1 MIRATITFIILI
13 VLLQGCGFNGSV
25 FGTWKNHNI
34 SRDKRSEI
42 EILNRKLINS
52 IKFNDAVAVKSILSD
67 SLKKIAGNEIDSLIN
82 RVSPAFTSD
91 QFTILDEYNVH
102 NLVSGISV
110 SLQANLK
117 TDDDYTLTYNAMN
130 RETYASLLLVNDP
143 TGEVLVTVVYGNYD
157 GNWEINILQVGQ
169 YRYYYKN
176 AMEYYRLAKLNYEKG
191 YFIDAAD
198 NLLIANQCLKP
209 ANEIFM
215 YKKEEEVKAFYDKVV
230 KETLSRYNLPLTLEN
245 IPSKPKVFSIYP
257 QLKEGGYY
265 NTFRYLSSINMVDSI
280 ALEKENKK
288 VRIEVKKIFTGVG
301 IYKKITL
308 YQAFNEM
315 PDGKHPIKYYGFI
328 DRGNLRS
335 ETY

>member
-1 MIRATITFIILI
+1 MVPILAP
-13 VLLQGCGFNGSV
+13 G
-25 FGTWKNHNI
+25 KNLNI
-34 SRDKRSEI
+34 SQDKRAEI

-52 IKFNDAVAVKSILSD
+52 IKFNDVVAVKSIMSD
-67 SLKKIAGNEIDSLIN
+67 TLKKIAGNKIDSLIS

-102 NLVSGISV
+102 NLVSGIPV
-110 SLQANLK
+110 SLKANLK
-117 TDDDYTLTYNAMN
+117 TDDDYTLAYDALN

-169 YRYYYKN
+169 YRFYYKN
-176 AMEYYRLAKLNYEKG
+176 AMDYYRLAKLNYEKG
-191 YFIDAAD
+191 YFVDAAD

-209 ANEIFM
+209 ANEIFK
-215 YKKEEEVKAFYDKVV
+215 YKKEEEVKAYYDKVM

-257 QLKEGGYY
+257 QMKEGRYY
-265 NTFRYLSSINMVDSI
+265 NTFRYLSSINMDDSI

-288 VRIEVKKIFTGVG
+288 VRIEVKRIFTGVG

-315 PDGKHPIKYYGFI
+315 PVDNNPIKYYGFA
-328 DRGNLRS
+328 DW
-335 ETY
+335 

>member
-1 MIRATITFIILI
+1 MIRSAIVSIILI
-13 VLLQGCGFNGSV
+13 VLLQGCGFNGSY
-25 FGTWKNHNI
+25 FGTWKNLNI
-34 SRDKRSEI
+34 SQDKRAQI

-52 IKFNDAVAVKSILSD
+52 MKFNDVVAVKSIMSD
-67 SLKKIAGNEIDSLIN
+67 TVKKIAGDKIDSLIS

-91 QFTILDEYNVH
+91 QFTVLDEYDVH
-102 NLVSGISV
+102 NLVSGIPV
-110 SLQANLK
+110 SLKANMK
-117 TDDDYTLTYNAMN
+117 TDDDYTLAYNALN

-169 YRYYYKN
+169 YRFYYKN
-176 AMEYYRLAKLNYEKG
+176 AMDYYRLAKLNYEKG

-209 ANEIFM
+209 ANEIFK
-215 YKKEEEVKAFYDKVV
+215 YKKEEEVKAYYDKVM

-257 QLKEGGYY
+257 QMKEGRYY
-265 NTFRYLSSINMVDSI
+265 NTFRYLSSINMDDSI

-288 VRIEVKKIFTGVG
+288 VRIEVKRIFTGVG

-315 PDGKHPIKYYGFI
+315 PVDNNPIKYYGFA
-328 DRGNLRS
+328 DW
-335 ETY
+335 